1 MYNSS
6 SQQKAEFRKTVSLFR
21 IQKTRIILKI
31 QLVLSKEEDTLFQLI
46 ADITPFHPKATRP
59 NLPTNRAVFT

>member
-6 SQQKAEFRKTVSLFR
+6 SQQKPEFRKTVSLFR
-21 IQKTRIILKI
+21 IQKTKIILKI
-31 QLVLSKEEDTLFQLI
+31 QLVLSKEETLFQLI
-46 ADITPFHPKATRP
+46 ADITPFQPKATRP